1 MPEPRSHV
9 DRRSCDAARIPDLP
23 PSKEK
28 FYTLFE
34 STGWNREYQAT
45 AEELALAVTNSQH
58 VVAAYDGQQLVGF
71 GRVVTDGVL
80 HAMIYD
86 MIVHPAYQGRS
97 IGAQVLRRL
106 LQWCNNHHIRDIQL
120 FCAQGKRAF
129 YENHG
134 FVARP
139 ECNTSQRSCEAGDT
153 YYHPYQQA
161 HPVRL

>member
-1 MPEPRSHV
+1 MQLEFQTR
-9 DRRSCDAARIPDLP
+9 P
-23 PSKEK
+23 PSKEQ

-34 STGWNREYQAT
+34 TTGWNREYKAT
-45 AEELALAVTNSQH
+45 ATELALAVTNSQH
-58 VVAAYDGQQLVGF
+58 VVAAYDRQQLVGF

-97 IGAQVLRRL
+97 IGAQVLQRL
-106 LQWCNNHHIRDIQL
+106 LRWCSNHHIRDIQL
-120 FCAQGKRAF
+120 FCARGKRAF

-139 ECNTSQRSCEAGDT
+139 EAAPGMQ
-153 YYHPYQQA
+153 YQLKELKS
-161 HPVRL
+161 R